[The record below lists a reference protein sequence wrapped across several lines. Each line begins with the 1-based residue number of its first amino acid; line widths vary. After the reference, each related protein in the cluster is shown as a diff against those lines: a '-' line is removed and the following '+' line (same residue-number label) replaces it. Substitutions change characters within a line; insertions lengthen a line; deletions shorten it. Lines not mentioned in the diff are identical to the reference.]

1 MEGIGTGGACAG
13 VPRGA
18 RTRDEDRAG
27 STRRGTPWR
36 RVRRPAHEH
45 RRFGSGAP
53 AVSWPCM
60 HVLSAFRATGE
71 AEETN
76 SQPVIS
82 YTLVGHC
89 LNKCVATISSARQG
103 RTIIEGLEEVWCWN
117 LHRPVKGGQ
126 HGQARW

>member
-1 MEGIGTGGACAG
+1 MLGRCTGGACAG
-13 VPRGA
+13 GQRGA
-18 RTRDEDRAG
+18 RTRDEDSAVRK
-27 STRRGTPWR
+27 RRGTPWQ
-36 RVRRPAHEH
+36 RVRRHAYEH

-53 AVSWPCM
+53 AVSWPSM
-60 HVLSAFRATGE
+60 HVLSASSAIGE

-103 RTIIEGLEEVWCWN
+103 RTIIEGLGEVWCWN